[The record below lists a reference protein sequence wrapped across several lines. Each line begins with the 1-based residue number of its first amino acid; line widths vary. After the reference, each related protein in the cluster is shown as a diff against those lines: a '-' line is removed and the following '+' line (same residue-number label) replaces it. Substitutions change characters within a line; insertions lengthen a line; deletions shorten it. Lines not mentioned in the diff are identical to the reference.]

1 MNFAVLAFSEIHPPN
16 ILRHHDRGCASR
28 GFSCA
33 LSSSVKG
40 VFPEPGLSTVSG
52 PPGASG
58 GASISGIR
66 LVSAAMIRRFSLLA
80 SRSASSCSRSVAL
93 CDLSSV
99 RTGGESP

>member
-40 VFPEPGLSTVSG
+40 VFS
-52 PPGASG
+52 
-58 GASISGIR
+58 
-66 LVSAAMIRRFSLLA
+66 
-80 SRSASSCSRSVAL
+80 
-93 CDLSSV
+93 
-99 RTGGESP
+99 RTGALDRLRASWRVWWRFYLRNPAGERRNDPTVLSVGFPLRLQLLPQRGIMRP